1 MGGRA
6 IATGRDQ
13 TSRDRHD
20 PRCVPDADRCY
31 RPRPEGLAIYLKR
44 RWPGRRA
51 RLPFV
56 ITGLDPAIHAGG
68 RDESLLG
75 LYPRRA
81 VP

>member
-1 MGGRA
+1 
-6 IATGRDQ
+6 
-13 TSRDRHD
+13 
-20 PRCVPDADRCY
+20 
-31 RPRPEGLAIYLKR
+31 LKR